1 MKLILGLGITGL
13 SVARF
18 FFKKDISFR
27 IADSRQE
34 PPMLD
39 IAEKESVL
47 SDSHFGEWSE
57 SLLEGVTEIIISPG
71 ISETESI
78 VDWSRQQSV
87 PIISDIE
94 LFGRYTKTPII
105 GLSLI
110 HI

>member
-39 IAEKESVL
+39 IAEKESVFQIATL
-47 SDSHFGEWSE
+47 VNGVSHF
-57 SLLEGVTEIIISPG
+57 
-71 ISETESI
+71 
-78 VDWSRQQSV
+78 
-87 PIISDIE
+87 
-94 LFGRYTKTPII
+94 
-105 GLSLI
+105 
-110 HI
+110 

>member
-39 IAEKESVL
+39 IAEKESVT
-47 SDSHFGEWSE
+47 F
-57 SLLEGVTEIIISPG
+57 
-71 ISETESI
+71 
-78 VDWSRQQSV
+78 R
-87 PIISDIE
+87 
-94 LFGRYTKTPII
+94 
-105 GLSLI
+105 
-110 HI
+110 